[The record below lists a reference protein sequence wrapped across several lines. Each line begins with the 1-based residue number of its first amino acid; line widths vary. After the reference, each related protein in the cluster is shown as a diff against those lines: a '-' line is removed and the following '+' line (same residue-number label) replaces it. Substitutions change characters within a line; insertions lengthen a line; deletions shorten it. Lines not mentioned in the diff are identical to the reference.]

1 MFSSKFI
8 QFFLQL
14 DRRERQNLKLWV
26 NSPIANARE
35 DVVSLFQYLFSKRE
49 ITKENTEKRTVFA
62 FVYLQEPYEE
72 QKMRYLMSFAS
83 KCIESFFAYFNWQ
96 QTPQMEIDK
105 IHYINEKQLN
115 SYCHQQIVEVRH
127 QLKQQ
132 PLRNSQHYW
141 YAFQLEVEEYNLSSK
156 NKRNIDFNLQEV
168 SNQLHYFTIA
178 EILKQACIAISIER
192 VSAQS
197 FDFPLLK
204 SCLALVEETPTLKEI
219 PAIYMYF
226 VCYRLS
232 VDGGDDNFEELDALL
247 HHNEAHFTQSEIK
260 DVFIIALNHC
270 IKELNLGKSLYA
282 QHAYRLYLRG
292 LEKGFLL
299 ENGMLSRFT
308 FKNIAFIGIKKLR
321 DYEGVLTFIHN
332 YQHYLHENYREGT
345 VMFNMAT
352 LFVEQ
357 KRYEK
362 AMPILQTIEFE
373 DVLWNIN
380 AKSMLLRIFY
390 EEQEF
395 ESMLM
400 VCNSFKQYLKRQK
413 EIGEYKISYLNL
425 IKYCEKLLKHNGCGN
440 LKKSKLLLIA
450 GNESNLFEKEWV
462 LEMVRK
468 L

>member
-49 ITKENTEKRTVFA
+49 ITKENTDKRTVFA
-62 FVYLQEPYEE
+62 FVYPQEPYEE
-72 QKMRYLMSFAS
+72 QKMRYLMSFAT
-83 KCIESFFAYFNWQ
+83 KCLESFFAYFNWQ

-115 SYCHQQIVEVRH
+115 SYCRQQIVEVRH
-127 QLKQQ
+127 QMKQQ

-141 YAFQLEVEEYNLSSK
+141 HAFQLEVEQYNLSSK

-168 SNQLHYFTIA
+168 SNQLHYFAIA

-232 VDGGDDNFEELDALL
+232 VYGGDDNFEELDVLL
-247 HHNEAHFTQSEIK
+247 NHYEAHFTQSEIK

-270 IKELNLGKSLYA
+270 IKELNVGKSLYA
-282 QHAYRLYLRG
+282 QHAYCLYLRG

-308 FKNIAFIGIKKLR
+308 FKNIAFIGIKKLK
-321 DYEGVLTFIHN
+321 DYEGVLAFIHN
-332 YQHYLHENYREGT
+332 YQHYLHDNYREGT

-380 AKSMLLRIFY
+380 AKSMLLRMYY
-390 EEQEF
+390 EEQEY
-395 ESMLM
+395 ESLIAL
-400 VCNSFKQYLKRQK
+400 CSSFRLYLNRQK
-413 EIGEYKISYLNL
+413 ELGVYKESYIRL
-425 IKYCEKLLKHNGCGN
+425 IKYCLKLIKYTGCN
-440 LKKSKLLLIA
+440 KQQKALLLQQA
-450 GNESNLFEKEWV
+450 ERESNLFEKEWV
-462 LEMVRK
+462 MEMVGK